1 MTCLQIVQCLQL
13 FNIVSSRGPQPTC
26 TSKPPRHSCDP
37 CLIAIASRPTT
48 QIKVHTASQIR
59 EAGSWE
65 IPICAAHSC
74 PKCASTGSHHDQ
86 SVAHSCNLG
95 AHSFPSALPISLFTL
110 PVSIPALILA
120 LILAYLAHILAW
132 STNIG
137 RQVWLGI
144 SKGRVIKEFSED
156 LKR

>member
-1 MTCLQIVQCLQL
+1 MVLDRRSEDRMTCLQIVQCLQL

-95 AHSFPSALPISLFTL
+95 AHSFPSALPISL
-110 PVSIPALILA
+110 PALPLS
-120 LILAYLAHILAW
+120 LSCPYSCLPCPYPNLVHKHWTPSLAW
-132 STNIG
+132 HQQRTS
-137 RQVWLGI
+137 
-144 SKGRVIKEFSED
+144 D
-156 LKR
+156 